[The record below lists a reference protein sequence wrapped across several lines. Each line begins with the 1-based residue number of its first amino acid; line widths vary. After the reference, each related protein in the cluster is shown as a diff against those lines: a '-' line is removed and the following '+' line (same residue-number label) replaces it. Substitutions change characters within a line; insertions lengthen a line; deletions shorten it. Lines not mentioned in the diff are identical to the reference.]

1 MMAAL
6 LLAFTPAMADDF
18 IGGHIISSYEKMVGP
33 HPSPYFD
40 AFKKMGRGVVNMGT
54 APIELLKQPVVEA
67 EKGDSI
73 GEFLTGLIYGSF
85 AGVSWTLYRELDG
98 IYEVATFYLPSL
110 EPAIDPEYIF

>member
-1 MMAAL
+1 
-6 LLAFTPAMADDF
+6 
-18 IGGHIISSYEKMVGP
+18 
-33 HPSPYFD
+33 
-40 AFKKMGRGVVNMGT
+40 MGRGVVNMGT